1 MLKSPSLSFLHF
13 FPTPFPSSSGC
24 LLLLPCLPFTSS
36 LPLSHHPVA
45 AYFYFLVFPSLLSYP
60 FPIIQWL
67 LTSTS
72 LSSLHFFPT
81 PFPLP
86 SGYLLLLPCLPVIS
100 TPHLPFNN
108 VFQKAVPTQDV
119 TKLVSFFSN
128 DQLNIFVKG
137 SRLLTQNA
145 LSAAQCW
152 PTS

>member
-1 MLKSPSLSFLHF
+1 MLPSSFLSSCHF
-13 FPTPFPSSSGC
+13 FPTPFQSSSSC
-24 LLLLPCLPFTSS
+24 LRLLLSLPVTSS
-36 LPLSHHPVA
+36 LPLSHHTVD
-45 AYFYFLVFPSLLSYP
+45 AYVSFLVFPSLLPYP

-145 LSAAQCW
+145 LSAAQC
-152 PTS
+152 